1 MRIAQV
7 APLME
12 SVPPAGYGGTER
24 IVHYLTE
31 ELVRLGHEVTLFA
44 SGDSRT
50 SARLRPGCPRALR
63 PHSEDALAHHIVML
77 ERVFEE
83 VDDFDIVHF
92 HCDYLHYPLSRRYR
106 EPNVTTL
113 HGRLDIPDLVPLY
126 REYPEMPVIS
136 ISDSQ
141 RKPLPWLNWQA
152 TVYHGMPVERFRPLD
167 SHRGYLAFLGR
178 VSPEKGLHEA
188 IAIAEAAGLELRVAA
203 KIDRI
208 DQVYYE
214 SVAKPLLSKPCVNFV
229 GEIGDEDKNEFL
241 GKALAVLFPIQW
253 EEPFGMVMMEAMAC
267 GTPVIA
273 YPRGSV
279 LEVLDDG
286 MTGFLVEGV
295 EAAVEALARAEVFD
309 RRRCRHTF
317 ERRFSS
323 ARMAQDYLVCYER
336 LLARPSGASLKRV
349 L

>member
-1 MRIAQV
+1 MKIAQV

-44 SGDSRT
+44 SGDSHT
-50 SARLRPGCPRALR
+50 SARLRPCCPRALR
-63 PHSEDALAHHIVML
+63 PNSEDALAQHLVML

-83 VDDFDIVHF
+83 IENFDIVHF
-92 HCDYLHYPLSRRYR
+92 HCDYLHYPLSRRYH

-126 REYPEMPVIS
+126 QEYPEMPVIS

-141 RKPLPWLNWQA
+141 RRPLPWLNWQA
-152 TVYHGMPVERFRPLD
+152 TVYHGMPTERFQPLER
-167 SHRGYLAFLGR
+167 HEGYLAFLGR
-178 VSPEKGLHEA
+178 VSPEKGLHDA
-188 IAIAEAAGLELRVAA
+188 IAIAEAAGLELRIAA

-208 DQVYYE
+208 DQAYYE
-214 SVAKPLLSKPCVNFV
+214 AVARPLLGKPCVNFV
-229 GEIGDEDKNEFL
+229 GEIGDEGKNAFL
-241 GKALAVLFPIQW
+241 GNAMALLFPIQW

-279 LEVLDDG
+279 PEVLDDG
-286 MTGFLVEGV
+286 VTGFLVDGV
-295 EAAVEALARAEVFD
+295 EAAIEALARVESFD
-309 RRRCRHTF
+309 RRRCRQTF
-317 ERRFSS
+317 EQRFSS
-323 ARMAQDYLVCYER
+323 ARMAQDYLSCYER
-336 LLARPSGASLKRV
+336 LLARPGMLKRV